1 MLGRGVQFPCRIVH
15 PAALHSSEQLLT
27 PRAPPEQ
34 RGDTKCRI
42 TSCKAA
48 IPSDLLGISQGIY
61 PSSTSLQVS
70 GEELVAHH
78 HFCVVPGTDK
88 PSQGIFHIPWSRE
101 FLGSG
106 PSCSLSAPRFFIPFF
121 HPESS
126 LCVSVDVKCP
136 DAAARVPRAHRG
148 SPAVPDV
155 AVTPS
160 HRPKGGWIW
169 EELNP
174 NMSYTWQ
181 E

>member
-1 MLGRGVQFPCRIVH
+1 MLGRGVQFPRRIVH

-34 RGDTKCRI
+34 LRDTKCRI

-48 IPSDLLGISQGIY
+48 IPSNLLGISQGIY

-126 LCVSVDVKCP
+126 LCVSVDVSVLTVLP
-136 DAAARVPRAHRG
+136 VSHEPT
-148 SPAVPDV
+148 V
-155 AVTPS
+155 ALQLCQMWLS
-160 HRPKGGWIW
+160 HLHIAQKEVGFGR
-169 EELNP
+169 
-174 NMSYTWQ
+174 S
-181 E
+181 